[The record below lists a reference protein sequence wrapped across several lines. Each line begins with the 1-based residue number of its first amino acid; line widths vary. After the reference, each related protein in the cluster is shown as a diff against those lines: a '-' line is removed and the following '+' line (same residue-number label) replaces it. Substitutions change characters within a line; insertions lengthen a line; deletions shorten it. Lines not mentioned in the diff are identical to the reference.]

1 MNNIKLFEIEETTC
15 PICGAK
21 IDRELFSEP
30 GVSEF
35 WCDDCSVKTT
45 FVDRN
50 VNLVLNNKS
59 DLFDIETIK
68 DLFDIETINA
78 FRIGHCKP
86 YSVRLFVQENLE
98 AMEEIRKQLEFDDSM
113 KMNFSVHCQTGD
125 DIPNY
130 VIIRKRFARELVK
143 FYEENFSNVENKKLK
158 RYRFKTK
165 SVDDFRPLID
175 MSSINMPWWST
186 GESGDGKYATIVCY
200 LPPEEDLMKY
210 WDDAYDIDV
219 EDVEEIKYSSRFPK
233 PDWVKGE

>member
-1 MNNIKLFEIEETTC
+1 MIDDKLFEINETTC

-35 WCDDCSVKTT
+35 WCGECSIKTT

-50 VNLVLNNKS
+50 ENLVLNNKS
-59 DLFDIETIK
+59 DLFNTEA
-68 DLFDIETINA
+68 INTL
-78 FRIGHCKP
+78 RIGPYHP

-98 AMEEIRKQLEFDDSM
+98 AIEEIRKQLEFDESI
-113 KMNFSVHCQTGD
+113 KMNFSVHYQKGD
-125 DIPNY
+125 DIPKY

-158 RYRFKTK
+158 SYRFKTN
-165 SVDDFRPLID
+165 SVDDFRPLVD
-175 MSSINMPWWST
+175 MSSINMPWWCT

-210 WDDAYDIDV
+210 WDDAFDIESDEV
-219 EDVEEIKYSSRFPK
+219 EKIVYTSRFPK